1 VLTVNDHNGFREE
14 LMKII
19 LALFIFS
26 TGSIVYAQSSYI
38 PEEAVCENG
47 NVVNAQVSADFEKEK
62 VEYSLEVQSQENNGF
77 VLIKKQTSDEGVV
90 IVKRYNLIQQGI
102 DGDNWSFFAMSA
114 DSAEYF
120 FVLLSFDGLK
130 IVSIYTADRDFKACG
145 GGMIVTQFN

>member
-1 VLTVNDHNGFREE
+1 
-14 LMKII
+14 MKII

-26 TGSIVYAQSSYI
+26 TGSTVFAQASYS
-38 PEEAVCENG
+38 PEEMVCENG
-47 NVVNAQVSADFEKEK
+47 NVVNAQVSADLEKENI
-62 VEYSLEVQSQENNGF
+62 EYSLEVQSQENNGF
-77 VLIKKQTSDEGVV
+77 VLVKKQISDEGVV
-90 IVKRYNLIQQGI
+90 IVQRYNLIQQGI
-102 DGDNWSFFAMSA
+102 DGDNWSFFAMAA